1 MTLTTGLLIALII
14 PIFFAVMSIR
24 TGNFYYNLG
33 VTGVCIL
40 LLVFS
45 PQPMAAVPVM
55 ACLLISI
62 LGDYFMGHQQN
73 DNKYYLFGIVAFFFA
88 HCCLIWYAAPKC
100 DFPIWLFVVG
110 GLLALG
116 YGLYLAQRIL
126 PHVKDIKMQV
136 AMVCYAS
143 ASVIALMLAIG
154 MNVPLL
160 QRVLYALG
168 VASIVFSDT
177 LICECDFAGN
187 QAPARAIMPTY
198 FLCHLLITASCLV
211 GML

>member
-1 MTLTTGLLIALII
+1 MTLTTGLLIALIV

-40 LLVFS
+40 LLVAS
-45 PQPMAAVPVM
+45 PQPMTVIPVM

-62 LGDYFMGHQQN
+62 LGDYFMGHQQS
-73 DNKYYLFGIVAFFFA
+73 DNKYYLFGIIAFFFA
-88 HCCLIWYAAPKC
+88 HCCLIWYSYNKT
-100 DFPIWLFVVG
+100 DYPIWLLVTG
-110 GLLALG
+110 GLLAVG
-116 YGLYLAQRIL
+116 YGLYLAMRIL
-126 PHVKDIKMQV
+126 PHIKDILMQV
-136 AMVCYAS
+136 AVVLYAS
-143 ASVIALMLAIG
+143 ASVIALVMAIG
-154 MNVPLL
+154 MNVGIL

-177 LICECDFAGN
+177 LISECDFAGN
-187 QAPARAIMPTY
+187 QSPARGIMPTY

-211 GML
+211 GMM